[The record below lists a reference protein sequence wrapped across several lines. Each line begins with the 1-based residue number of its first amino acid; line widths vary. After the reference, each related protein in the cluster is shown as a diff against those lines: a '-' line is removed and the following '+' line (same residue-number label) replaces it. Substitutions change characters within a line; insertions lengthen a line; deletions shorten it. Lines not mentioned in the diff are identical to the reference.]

1 MRSVA
6 DQLLYGLVASAFM
19 VLAALPRRLAYWLG
33 GRLGDLV
40 YLCLRSRR
48 RVTLE
53 NLALALQ
60 TDTTHAAQCRI
71 ARAVFQN
78 QGRHLI
84 DFSRLWRIT
93 PQRFGNMCTV
103 EGLEHITE
111 LLSRRAGLLIISG
124 HCGSWELASAV
135 ALQLDTPM
143 HIIVR
148 PLDHPVF
155 HRLVDTYR
163 QRCGYQAIPRHHAMT
178 ASLQALRRGEIVCV
192 LMDQSSLRSEGI
204 PVEFFG
210 VPAYTTTGPA
220 LLALRAR
227 CPVINGFMICQED
240 GRHRLVFSREIP
252 VCRTGNLRHDIAET
266 TRTFTQTIEAHVRR
280 YPEQWFWVHRRWKRR

>member
-1 MRSVA
+1 MRGLA
-6 DQLLYGLVASAFM
+6 DQLLYALITSLLA
-19 VLAALPRRLAYWLG
+19 VLAVLPRRLAYWLG
-33 GRLGDLV
+33 DRLGDMV
-40 YLCLRSRR
+40 YCCLASRR

-53 NLALALQ
+53 NLALAFGTNKTLAEQ
-60 TDTTHAAQCRI
+60 RAI
-71 ARAVFQN
+71 ARTVFQN

-93 PQRFGNMCTV
+93 SQCFGAMCTV

-111 LLSRRAGLLIISG
+111 LLQRQAGLLIISG
-124 HCGSWELASAV
+124 HCGSWELAAAV
-135 ALQLDTPM
+135 ALQLNTPV

-148 PLDHPVF
+148 PLDHPVL
-155 HRLVDTYR
+155 HRLVEAYR
-163 QRCGYQAIPRHHAMT
+163 RRCGYQAIPKHQALT

-204 PVEFFG
+204 PIEFFG
-210 VPAYTTTGPA
+210 VSAYTTTGPA
-220 LLALRAR
+220 LLALRAK
-227 CPVINGFMICQED
+227 CPVINSFMIWQED
-240 GRHRLVFSREIP
+240 GCHRLVFSREIP
-252 VCRTGNLRHDIAET
+252 VCRTGHVRRDIAET